1 MSSTNVI
8 LRSLLLMFAFA
19 AVATAQPVS
28 SSPSQLALEVHFYP
42 GEPPAY
48 QRITQSTAQGAWY
61 SRFHQI
67 KATGANDLPVNAV
80 DIKPALTDSGIRVSV
95 SVLFGELH
103 EKQKAVGTYTIHEG
117 EKIKIQE
124 LTQFGVDPFIIS
136 AVNFSPQL
144 FDLPEF
150 ISKAK
155 SIDYIGIQPTVSTM
169 PAFRVAVRNLS
180 SKNVRAIQI
189 RTLKGG
195 ESQLSLLPQ
204 GKEGAPLI
212 QPGNAFEFD
221 ARVATRPNATPT
233 GYTQVTL
240 PGQVIEVVTAIFDDG
255 SFEGEPEPA
264 LVYGAILRGEKI
276 QLARVIDLFQQTI
289 NDNQADPSVRIE
301 TLKRNIATLNLEA
314 DPALA
319 PEIIAEFG
327 QPTKTT
333 AQELKG
339 PIEIGM
345 NTISSHAVN
354 MTKQFQLRNPRPET
368 SGVDRWLA
376 TVKQRYEDWLRRL

>member
-1 MSSTNVI
+1 MFSVRILLASFIVVVALGQAIFCQQASS
-8 LRSLLLMFAFA
+8 
-19 AVATAQPVS
+19 
-28 SSPSQLALEVHFYP
+28 SQLALEVYFYP
-42 GEPPAY
+42 NEPPAY
-48 QRITQSTAQGAWY
+48 QKIYKSQSGGTWY

-67 KATGANDLPVNAV
+67 KSPGLDDLPVNAV
-80 DIKPALTDSGIRVSV
+80 DIKPSFTDDGIRVTV

-103 EKQKAVGTYTIHEG
+103 EKQKQVGVYTIHEG
-117 EKIKIQE
+117 DKIKIQE
-124 LTQFGVDPFIIS
+124 LTQFGIDPFIIS
-136 AVNFSPQL
+136 VVNFSPAL

-155 SIDYIGIQPTVSTM
+155 SIEYIGIQPAVSTM

-180 SKNVRAIQI
+180 SKNVRAILV

-195 ESQLSLLPQ
+195 VSQLSFLPQ

-221 ARVATRPNATPT
+221 ARVATRATPTPT

-240 PGQVIEVVTAIFDDG
+240 PGQVIEVITAVFDDG
-255 SFEGEPEPA
+255 SFEGEAGPA
-264 LVYGAILRGEKI
+264 LIYAATLRGEKI
-276 QLARVIDLFQQTI
+276 QLARMIDLFQRAIDDHQSDPGVTI
-289 NDNQADPSVRIE
+289 EA
-301 TLKRNIATLNLEA
+301 LKKNIGTLNVEA

-319 PEIIAEFG
+319 AEIIGGFG
-327 QPTKTT
+327 QPVKET

-345 NTISSHAVN
+345 KTISSHALN
-354 MTKQFQLRNPRPET
+354 MTKQFQLRNPRPEM
-368 SGVDRWLA
+368 GAVDRWL
-376 TVKQRYEDWLRRL
+376 TTLKERYEDWLHRL